1 MLKVKLYYNSSKTIK
16 WKAPWTKVHCKS
28 HYSLSQP
35 DFFLFF
41 LTIFCHKKAFIY
53 KSSRTCVKFKC
64 SSTEFYRATVTN
76 FPLKIFIMYLKTRCS
91 QYSRWI
97 WEEKIKST
105 QTHRTNATLY
115 TTDWKILTIFLK
127 FKYLMLLFL
136 LIIFCQPCLW
146 VGLLEYF
153 ECSVKY
159 VWNTMTPL

>member
-1 MLKVKLYYNSSKTIK
+1 MKSPMNKSSLQISVLLKP
-16 WKAPWTKVHCKS
+16 AR
-28 HYSLSQP
+28 
-35 DFFLFF
+35 FFPFF

-76 FPLKIFIMYLKTRCS
+76 FPLKIFIMHLKTRCS

-127 FKYLMLLFL
+127 FKYPMPLFL